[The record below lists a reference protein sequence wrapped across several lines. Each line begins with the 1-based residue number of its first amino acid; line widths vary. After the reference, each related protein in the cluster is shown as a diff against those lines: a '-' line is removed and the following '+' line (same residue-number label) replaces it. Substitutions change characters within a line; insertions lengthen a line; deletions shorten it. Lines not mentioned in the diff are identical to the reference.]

1 MESSFNTA
9 ENRNG
14 SIPLTPTIHHLTPRQ
29 IVEELDKY
37 VIGQQSAKKA
47 VAIALRNRW
56 RRQQV
61 AIPLRDEIMP
71 NNIILIGPTGVGKTE
86 IARRLAKL
94 SGAPFLKVEATKFT
108 EVGYVGRDVESII
121 RDLMEIGV
129 ASVRSEQV
137 QNVRKQAKEA
147 VENRILDILIPP
159 VKKGISFDVSTPE
172 EEDENSVTREKFR
185 IMLREGSLDEK
196 MIEVDITM
204 DASSGVNV
212 LGPIG
217 MDEMGMNLQ
226 DMLSNMLP
234 KKTKKRKM
242 SVAEARVV
250 LEQEEADKLIDM
262 DAVTKE
268 ALFRVENSGIVFLD
282 EIDKVASRG
291 GAKSGGGPEVS
302 REGVQRD
309 LLPIVEGST
318 INTKYGAVKTD
329 HILFIA
335 SGAFHVSK
343 PSDLIP
349 EFQGRFPIR
358 VELQSLSEED
368 FVKILTIPENALIKQ
383 YCALIKTDGYE
394 LIFEDSGIREIA
406 SIAAKVNDEVANIG
420 ARRLHTIMTNLLED
434 ILYNAPDNL
443 EEKIV
448 TITAET
454 VQAKLSTLVQN
465 VDLSKYIL

>member
-14 SIPLTPTIHHLTPRQ
+14 SVPLPATIHHHTPRQ

-37 VIGQQSAKKA
+37 VIGQQTAKKA

-61 AIPLRDEIMP
+61 ATPLRDEIMP

-108 EVGYVGRDVESII
+108 EVGYVGRDVESIV

-147 VENRILDILIPP
+147 VENRILNILIPP
-159 VKKGISFDVSTPE
+159 IKKGISFDVSTPE

-185 IMLREGSLDEK
+185 TMLREGSLDDK

-318 INTKYGAVKTD
+318 INTKYGPVKTD

-383 YCALIKTDGYE
+383 YCALIKTDGYD
-394 LIFEDSGIREIA
+394 LIFEESGIKEIA

-443 EEKIV
+443 EEKTV

-454 VQAKLSTLVQN
+454 VQSKLSTLVQN

>member
-1 MESSFNTA
+1 
-9 ENRNG
+9 
-14 SIPLTPTIHHLTPRQ
+14 
-29 IVEELDKY
+29 
-37 VIGQQSAKKA
+37 
-47 VAIALRNRW
+47 
-56 RRQQV
+56 
-61 AIPLRDEIMP
+61 
-71 NNIILIGPTGVGKTE
+71 
-86 IARRLAKL
+86 
-94 SGAPFLKVEATKFT
+94 
-108 EVGYVGRDVESII
+108 
-121 RDLMEIGV
+121 
-129 ASVRSEQV
+129 
-137 QNVRKQAKEA
+137 
-147 VENRILDILIPP
+147 
-159 VKKGISFDVSTPE
+159 
-172 EEDENSVTREKFR
+172 
-185 IMLREGSLDEK
+185 MLREGSLDEK

-242 SVAEARVV
+242 SVSEARVV

-318 INTKYGAVKTD
+318 INTKYGPVKTD

-383 YCALIKTDGYE
+383 YCALIKTDGYD
-394 LIFEDSGIREIA
+394 LIFEESGIKEIA

-443 EEKIV
+443 EEKTV

-454 VQAKLSTLVQN
+454 VQSKLSTLVQN